1 MAMKEANTNNEEV
14 KEKILDERCDN
25 CGGRLKQY
33 PTQKAGGE
41 PAGGAVCCPNYWREG
56 SRWENCEEV
65 VREI

>member
-1 MAMKEANTNNEEV
+1 MAMKEANNNEEV

-33 PTQKAGGE
+33 PIQKDGE
-41 PAGGAVCCPNYWREG
+41 PAGGGVCCPNYWREG
-56 SRWENCEEV
+56 GRWENCQEV